1 MEIVI
6 NLGIG
11 QAGAKMVPFSQRE
24 ANSLKF
30 VNVGKKLDKKFKLE
44 LGSISML
51 LYSKTYRPSSFCL
64 SFLTL
69 ISANES
75 TQMKSNHGALKC
87 HPLLLNSDNKVQPMS
102 SHDKDIWLYH
112 GGLISA

>member
-51 LYSKTYRPSSFCL
+51 LYSKHTGHQAFVCRFL
-64 SFLTL
+64 RSFLQT
-69 ISANES
+69 S
-75 TQMKSNHGALKC
+75 
-87 HPLLLNSDNKVQPMS
+87 QP
-102 SHDKDIWLYH
+102 K
-112 GGLISA
+112 

>member
-11 QAGAKMVPFSQRE
+11 QAGAKMVPFSQPPGE

-30 VNVGKKLDKKFKLE
+30 VNVGKKLDIKFKLE

-51 LYSKTYRPSSFCL
+51 LYSKHTGHQAFVCRFL
-64 SFLTL
+64 RSFLQT
-69 ISANES
+69 S
-75 TQMKSNHGALKC
+75 
-87 HPLLLNSDNKVQPMS
+87 QP
-102 SHDKDIWLYH
+102 K
-112 GGLISA
+112 